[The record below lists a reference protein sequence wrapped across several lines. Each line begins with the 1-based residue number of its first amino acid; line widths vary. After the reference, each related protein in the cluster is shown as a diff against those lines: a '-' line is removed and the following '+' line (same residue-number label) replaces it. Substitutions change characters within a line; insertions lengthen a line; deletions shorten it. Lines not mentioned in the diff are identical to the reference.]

1 MAEAAVRLDPRLGH
15 AEEGGELLFIMPHG
29 AEVGVVPDIDPLTVV
44 EKGRLRPGRM
54 FLVDMKEGRIV
65 PDEEVKKQALLC
77 IQKLMVVNWEY
88 LAK

>member
-1 MAEAAVRLDPRLGH
+1 MVVRELTLCRVPRIITALG
-15 AEEGGELLFIMPHG
+15 AK
-29 AEVGVVPDIDPLTVV
+29 VSV
-44 EKGRLRPGRM
+44 
-54 FLVDMKEGRIV
+54 MKLMTH